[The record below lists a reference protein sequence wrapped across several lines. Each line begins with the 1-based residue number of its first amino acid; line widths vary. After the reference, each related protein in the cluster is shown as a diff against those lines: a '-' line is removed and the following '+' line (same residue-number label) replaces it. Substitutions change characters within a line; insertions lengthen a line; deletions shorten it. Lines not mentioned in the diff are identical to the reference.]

1 MTYQVDIPESI
12 ATSLKLPEPEV
23 AQRLRLE
30 LAVALYAQDIL
41 PFGKACEFA
50 GIDRYQFG
58 DVVASR
64 GIPRHY
70 TEEDL
75 ATDVKYARGK

>member
-12 ATSLKLPEPEV
+12 ASSLMLPEPEV

-41 PFGKACEFA
+41 LYGKACELA
-50 GIDRYQFG
+50 EIDRYRFS

-64 GIPRHY
+64 GIPRLY

-75 ATDVKYARGK
+75 ALDVKYARGK